1 MNRPVILS
9 GPGPQPLRG
18 MSGFPAQQQAQA
30 RNATFSSARLQNGK
44 CGTEVIVPVNNKVCN
59 KRIEV
64 DANNWGSMIR
74 WRSQLE
80 LQPPCERN
88 FDSTKHAATH
98 NGDNGKLCA
107 KSWGL
112 PTGNTVGSLV
122 SDYFLANEFPSL
134 SGAPQQ
140 SQSQNPGQLVWA
152 NASQRA
158 AQHTPVQRQQHA
170 PTSQPPSRAS
180 QTQSH
185 GVQQQ
190 SQPHDDMFPSGAQ
203 FANRLDDFRNGGQGI
218 SSQLGAGS
226 QPQTGNI
233 DEFPPLGRNAAAE
246 LGQDRRGSLIQ
257 APGFGGYNSAGIG
270 TSRSPVNQGPNGLL
284 GQEKEVSSRSAVA
297 TPDPNPGP
305 ALTPTPQDLNT
316 TLMSGQRNFSDPQ
329 QQLQQRQQQANE
341 GQDVSGVAQSAEQPP
356 LAQMS
361 ELDRFGLAGLLRMI
375 HSESPDVASL
385 AVGQDLMTLGLD
397 LNQPEYA
404 PTSSPFS
411 RHLLTNSGVS
421 RPLHTSFASPFVSSM
436 SAVPLEQDFSLPSC
450 YNVANIQ
457 PLQSRI
463 PGFSDETLFYI
474 FYSMP
479 RDIIQEL
486 VAEELMG
493 RKWRYHKLERCWLT
507 RDETYPGPVDVERG
521 MSERGVYLLWDPA
534 SWKKIRREFLLRY
547 EDLDNR
553 LDPNR
558 AFNRPQAVGPT
569 HAS

>member
-1 MNRPVILS
+1 MNRPGS
-9 GPGPQPLRG
+9 GPQPLRG
-18 MSGFPAQQQAQA
+18 MSGFPAPQQAQA
-30 RNATFSSARLQNGK
+30 RNATLASARL
-44 CGTEVIVPVNNKVCN
+44 P
-59 KRIEV
+59 
-64 DANNWGSMIR
+64 
-74 WRSQLE
+74 
-80 LQPPCERN
+80 
-88 FDSTKHAATH
+88 
-98 NGDNGKLCA
+98 NGKLGGA
-107 KSWGL
+107 ANWNFNL
-112 PTGNTVGSLV
+112 PVSGTPTLQTNQQRNMGTMGSFAQSL
-122 SDYFLANEFPSL
+122 SGSQPATPLDLSEFPSL

-158 AQHTPVQRQQHA
+158 AQHTPVQRQQHL
-170 PTSQPPSRAS
+170 PTSQPPSRTS
-180 QTQSH
+180 QTQPH
-185 GVQQQ
+185 PVQQP
-190 SQPHDDMFPSGAQ
+190 SQAPHDDMFPSAAQ

-233 DEFPPLGRNAAAE
+233 EEFPPLGRNVAAE
-246 LGQDRRGSLIQ
+246 IGQDRRSSLLQNTAFGS
-257 APGFGGYNSAGIG
+257 YNTSIG
-270 TSRSPVNQGPNGLL
+270 TSRSPVNQGPNGIL
-284 GQEKEVSSRSAVA
+284 GQEKE
-297 TPDPNPGP
+297 
-305 ALTPTPQDLNT
+305 DLNN

-329 QQLQQRQQQANE
+329 QLQQRQQQAD
-341 GQDVSGVAQSAEQPP
+341 GQDVSVVAGAQSAEQPP

-397 LNQPEYA
+397 LNQPE
-404 PTSSPFS
+404 
-411 RHLLTNSGVS
+411 
-421 RPLHTSFASPFVSSM
+421 PLHTSFASPFVSSM

-457 PLQSRI
+457 ALQSRI

-479 RDIIQEL
+479 RDIMQEL
-486 VAEELMG
+486 VAEELMT

-521 MSERGVYLLWDPA
+521 VSERGVYLLWDPA
-534 SWKKIRREFLLRY
+534 TWKKVRRDFILRY

-553 LDPNR
+553 LESNR
-558 AFNRPQAVGPT
+558 IVPRGISQAH

>member
-1 MNRPVILS
+1 MAAGVQIVSSFATETFLR

-18 MSGFPAQQQAQA
+18 MSGFPAPQQAQA
-30 RNATFSSARLQNGK
+30 RNATLTSARL
-44 CGTEVIVPVNNKVCN
+44 P
-59 KRIEV
+59 
-64 DANNWGSMIR
+64 
-74 WRSQLE
+74 
-80 LQPPCERN
+80 
-88 FDSTKHAATH
+88 
-98 NGDNGKLCA
+98 NGKLGGA
-107 KSWGL
+107 ANWNFNL
-112 PTGNTVGSLV
+112 PVSGASTLQANQQRTMGTMGSFAQSLGG
-122 SDYFLANEFPSL
+122 SQPATPLDMSEFPSL

-158 AQHTPVQRQQHA
+158 AQHTPVQRQQ
-170 PTSQPPSRAS
+170 PPSQSPSRAS

-185 GVQQQ
+185 PTQQQ
-190 SQPHDDMFPSGAQ
+190 SQHPHDDMFPSGAQ

-218 SSQLGAGS
+218 SSQLGAGG

-233 DEFPPLGRNAAAE
+233 DEFPPLGRNVAAE
-246 LGQDRRGSLIQ
+246 LGQDRRTSLMQ
-257 APGFGGYNSAGIG
+257 NGGFGSYNSSIG
-270 TSRSPVNQGPNGLL
+270 TSRSPGNQGPNGVL
-284 GQEKEVSSRSAVA
+284 GQEKE
-297 TPDPNPGP
+297 
-305 ALTPTPQDLNT
+305 DLNN

-329 QQLQQRQQQANE
+329 QQLQQRQQQGTE
-341 GQDVSGVAQSAEQPP
+341 GQEVSGGAQSAEQPP
-356 LAQMS
+356 LAQMN

-397 LNQPEYA
+397 LNQPE
-404 PTSSPFS
+404 
-411 RHLLTNSGVS
+411 
-421 RPLHTSFASPFVSSM
+421 PLHTSFASPFVSSM

-457 PLQSRI
+457 QLQSRI

-479 RDIIQEL
+479 RDIMQEL
-486 VAEELMG
+486 AAEELMG

-521 MSERGVYLLWDPA
+521 VSERGVYLLWDPA
-534 SWKKIRREFLLRY
+534 SWKKIRREFILRY

-558 AFNRPQAVGPT
+558 SMGRPVGPT

>member
-1 MNRPVILS
+1 
-9 GPGPQPLRG
+9 

-30 RNATFSSARLQNGK
+30 QARNATLASARL
-44 CGTEVIVPVNNKVCN
+44 P
-59 KRIEV
+59 
-64 DANNWGSMIR
+64 
-74 WRSQLE
+74 
-80 LQPPCERN
+80 
-88 FDSTKHAATH
+88 
-98 NGDNGKLCA
+98 NGKLGGA
-107 KSWGL
+107 ANWNFNL
-112 PTGNTVGSLV
+112 PVSGTSTLQINQQRSMGTMGSFAQSLGG
-122 SDYFLANEFPSL
+122 SQPATPLDLSEFPSL
-134 SGAPQQ
+134 SGASQQ
-140 SQSQNPGQLVWA
+140 LQSQNPGQLVWA

-158 AQHTPVQRQQHA
+158 AQHTPVQRQQHP
-170 PTSQPPSRAS
+170 PTSQPPSRTS
-180 QTQSH
+180 QTQLH
-185 GVQQQ
+185 PVQQQ
-190 SQPHDDMFPSGAQ
+190 SQPPHDDMFPSGAQ

-233 DEFPPLGRNAAAE
+233 DEFPPLGRNATAE
-246 LGQDRRGSLIQ
+246 LGQDRRTSLMQNAAFGS
-257 APGFGGYNSAGIG
+257 YNSGIG
-270 TSRSPVNQGPNGLL
+270 TSRSPVNQGPNGVL
-284 GQEKEVSSRSAVA
+284 GQEKDVGRSAIVLEA
-297 TPDPNPGP
+297 PHS
-305 ALTPTPQDLNT
+305 PTPQDLNN

-329 QQLQQRQQQANE
+329 QLQQRQQQAAE
-341 GQDVSGVAQSAEQPP
+341 GQDASAQSAEQPP
-356 LAQMS
+356 LTQMS

-397 LNQPEYA
+397 LNQPE
-404 PTSSPFS
+404 
-411 RHLLTNSGVS
+411 
-421 RPLHTSFASPFVSSM
+421 PLHTSFASPFVSSM

-450 YNVANIQ
+450 YSVANIQ

-463 PGFSDETLFYI
+463 PGFSDETLFYV

-479 RDIIQEL
+479 RDIMQEL

-521 MSERGVYLLWDPA
+521 VSERGVYLLWDPNT
-534 SWKKIRREFLLRY
+534 WKKIRREFILRY

-558 AFNRPQAVGPT
+558 GLSRPVGPAH

>member
-1 MNRPVILS
+1 
-9 GPGPQPLRG
+9 
-18 MSGFPAQQQAQA
+18 MSGAANWNFNLPVGGTSSLQTNQQRTMGTMGSFAQSLGGSQTAA
-30 RNATFSSARLQNGK
+30 PLDLSNVFS
-44 CGTEVIVPVNNKVCN
+44 
-59 KRIEV
+59 
-64 DANNWGSMIR
+64 
-74 WRSQLE
+74 
-80 LQPPCERN
+80 
-88 FDSTKHAATH
+88 
-98 NGDNGKLCA
+98 
-107 KSWGL
+107 
-112 PTGNTVGSLV
+112 
-122 SDYFLANEFPSL
+122 EFPSL

-140 SQSQNPGQLVWA
+140 SQSQTPGQQVWA

-158 AQHTPVQRQQHA
+158 AQHTPVQRQQHP
-170 PTSQPPSRAS
+170 PTSQPPSRTS
-180 QTQSH
+180 QTPSH
-185 GVQQQ
+185 PGQQP
-190 SQPHDDMFPSGAQ
+190 SQPPHDDMFPSGAQ

-218 SSQLGAGS
+218 SSQLGAGN

-246 LGQDRRGSLIQ
+246 LAQDRRSSLMQ
-257 APGFGGYNSAGIG
+257 APGFGGYTSGIG
-270 TSRSPVNQGPNGLL
+270 SSRSPVNQGPNGIL
-284 GQEKEVSSRSAVA
+284 GQEKDRFQAPHS
-297 TPDPNPGP
+297 
-305 ALTPTPQDLNT
+305 PTPQDLNN

-341 GQDVSGVAQSAEQPP
+341 GQEVADAAQSAEQPP

-397 LNQPEYA
+397 LNQPE
-404 PTSSPFS
+404 
-411 RHLLTNSGVS
+411 
-421 RPLHTSFASPFVSSM
+421 PLHTSFASPFVSSM

-479 RDIIQEL
+479 RDITQEL

-507 RDETYPGPVDVERG
+507 RDETYPGPMDVERG
-521 MSERGVYLLWDPA
+521 VSERGVYLLWDPA
-534 SWKKIRREFLLRY
+534 SWKKIRREFILRY

-558 AFNRPQAVGPT
+558 AMNRPAVGPT

>member
-1 MNRPVILS
+1 
-9 GPGPQPLRG
+9 

-30 RNATFSSARLQNGK
+30 RALASARL
-44 CGTEVIVPVNNKVCN
+44 P
-59 KRIEV
+59 
-64 DANNWGSMIR
+64 
-74 WRSQLE
+74 
-80 LQPPCERN
+80 
-88 FDSTKHAATH
+88 
-98 NGDNGKLCA
+98 NGKLGGA
-107 KSWGL
+107 ANWNFNL
-112 PTGNTVGSLV
+112 PGTNSLQNNQQRSMGTMGSFAQSLGGSQPATSLDL
-122 SDYFLANEFPSL
+122 SDS
-134 SGAPQQ
+134 S
-140 SQSQNPGQLVWA
+140 
-152 NASQRA
+152 
-158 AQHTPVQRQQHA
+158 TPPA
-170 PTSQPPSRAS
+170 SQPPSRTS
-180 QTQSH
+180 QTQPH
-185 GVQQQ
+185 PGQQQ
-190 SQPHDDMFPSGAQ
+190 AQPPHDDMFPSGAQ

-233 DEFPPLGRNAAAE
+233 DEFPPLGRNVAAE
-246 LGQDRRGSLIQ
+246 LAQDRRSSLMQ
-257 APGFGGYNSAGIG
+257 GAGFGGYGSGIG
-270 TSRSPVNQGPNGLL
+270 SSRSPVSQGPNGLL
-284 GQEKEVSSRSAVA
+284 GQEKE
-297 TPDPNPGP
+297 
-305 ALTPTPQDLNT
+305 DLNN

-329 QQLQQRQQQANE
+329 QLQQRQQQLAD
-341 GQDVSGVAQSAEQPP
+341 GQDVSATAQSAEQPP

-397 LNQPEYA
+397 LNQPE
-404 PTSSPFS
+404 
-411 RHLLTNSGVS
+411 
-421 RPLHTSFASPFVSSM
+421 PLHTSFASPFVSSM

-479 RDIIQEL
+479 RDIMQEL

-521 MSERGVYLLWDPA
+521 VSERGIYLLWDPA
-534 SWKKIRREFLLRY
+534 SWKKVRREFILRY

-558 AFNRPQAVGPT
+558 ALARPVGQA